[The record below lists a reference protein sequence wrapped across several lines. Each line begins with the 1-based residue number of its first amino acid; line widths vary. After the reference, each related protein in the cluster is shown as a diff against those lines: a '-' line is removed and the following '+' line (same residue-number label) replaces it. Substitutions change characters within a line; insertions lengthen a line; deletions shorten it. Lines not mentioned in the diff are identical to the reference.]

1 HTFCRQL
8 PQTCDGAGP
17 GVYVTPHFPPVHIA
31 APNDAHGPGGT
42 GGHALAS
49 SSLHSAS
56 SPPSAPLPAVP
67 VKPPV
72 PSRPPV
78 PPGFAAAQKSRS
90 IVAHDA
96 TASNA
101 STPAVRRATT
111 PRLYHRRCAAAAVE
125 QRRALVRSP

>member
-1 HTFCRQL
+1 
-8 PQTCDGAGP
+8 
-17 GVYVTPHFPPVHIA
+17 
-31 APNDAHGPGGT
+31 PGGT

-125 QRRALVRSP
+125 QRRALVRSPAVGARPAATVAAAVDAGLAPVLQPIGA